1 MCTSVNCSQ
10 LKNLKFNKL
19 KSKLT
24 RIKCKRF
31 QRQNRQTDRRETNVH
46 VLTDKKRQTD
56 KHTNR
61 QKDKQTRNKCKRF
74 HRQNRQTDKQA
85 RNKCKRFHR
94 QNRLS
99 KTISHLVNQKKLQK
113 K

>member
-1 MCTSVNCSQ
+1 M
-10 LKNLKFNKL
+10 KFNKL

-56 KHTNR
+56 KKTKR
-61 QKDKQTRNKCKRF
+61 QKDKQT
-74 HRQNRQTDKQA
+74 NRHETNVNVFTDKTDCQ
-85 RNKCKRFHR
+85 KLFH
-94 QNRLS
+94 
-99 KTISHLVNQKKLQK
+99 I
-113 K
+113 